1 MTLTRTMHG
10 IDDVRVYAALMLCYT
25 LSPPLR

>member
-1 MTLTRTMHG
+1 MTLTRAMHG
-10 IDDVRVYAALMLCYT
+10 IDDVSVYAALMLCYT